1 MANHM
6 FNLPDIGEG
15 VNEGEI
21 VQWLVA
27 EGDAVKEDQPLVE
40 IMTDKATVEIAAPV
54 SGTVVKHA
62 APEGESIDVGS
73 LLAEIATDG
82 ASAGSSSD
90 SDSRPAE
97 GHLKDKADG
106 GDTIRQEAEQAAKD
120 LKKDNGSNVI
130 SMPANSEKD
139 GLVLASPATRKMARE
154 QGIALASIPG
164 TGEHGRVLKSDVE
177 QFVAN
182 GGNTATAAATQTA
195 PSFVPQTH
203 DGPMEERIKLRGIRK
218 AIAKNMQLSKN
229 TAAHFTHVNELEAD
243 ELVKVRGMLKQE
255 AADKGVKLTYL
266 PFIIK
271 AICGAL
277 KEYPK
282 LNSSLDEETQE
293 IVIKHYYNIG
303 VAVATKDDDLI
314 VPVIKNADQK
324 GLLQIAAEIVELAD
338 KARNNKLSPEE
349 LQGGTFTLTSMGN
362 DGGLLATP
370 VINYPQVGI
379 LGFYKI
385 ADRVVVRDGEMVIR
399 KIANLSVS
407 IDHRV
412 VDGMMGANFMSSVI
426 RNLENPSRLL
436 L

>member
-27 EGDAVKEDQPLVE
+27 EGDTVKEDQPLVE
-40 IMTDKATVEIAAPV
+40 IMTDKATVEIASPV

-62 APEGESIDVGS
+62 APEGESVNVGS

-82 ASAGSSSD
+82 AATS
-90 SDSRPAE
+90 P
-97 GHLKDKADG
+97 
-106 GDTIRQEAEQAAKD
+106 AKD
-120 LKKDNGSNVI
+120 TAKQETASATPSSNASSPAKTSSAPATNSNVI
-130 SMPANSEKD
+130 SMPASTAQD
-139 GLVLASPATRKMARE
+139 GLVLASPATRKFARE
-154 QGIALASIPG
+154 QNIALASIPG
-164 TGEHGRVLKSDVE
+164 TGEHGRVLRSDVE
-177 QFVAN
+177 QFVAS
-182 GGNTATAAATQTA
+182 GGSSASAAAVQTV
-195 PSFVPQTH
+195 PNFVPQAYN
-203 DGPMEERIKLRGIRK
+203 GPLEERIKLRGIRK

-229 TAAHFTHVNELEAD
+229 TAAHFTHVNELEAN
-243 ELVKVRGMLKQE
+243 ELVRVRGMLKQE
-255 AADKGVKLTYL
+255 AADKGVKLTFL

-271 AICGAL
+271 AICSAL

-282 LNSSLDEETQE
+282 LNSSLDEDTQE

-303 VAVATKDDDLI
+303 IAVATKDDDLI

-324 GLLQIAAEIVELAD
+324 GLLQIAAEITELAD

-385 ADRVVVRDGEMVIR
+385 ADRVVVRDGQMVIR

-412 VDGMMGANFMSSVI
+412 VDGMMGANFMTSVI
-426 RNLENPSRLL
+426 RNLENPSRMML
-436 L
+436 